1 MKLARCA
8 HIQGREG
15 GQALVQRTLVL
26 IAQFTLAAIAAQL
39 VNGRIIVA
47 IDATVSI
54 AILSELDHV
63 VLDGVGRTVGIVYAV
78 CECYKK
84 EEDAGISWGK
94 ARRSVWLHLPSSDW
108 GLSLPRVSL
117 PPSAQ

>member
-1 MKLARCA
+1 MCIVYIMKLARCT

-26 IAQFTLAAIAAQL
+26 IAQFALAAIAAQL
-39 VNGRIIVA
+39 VDSRIIVT

-63 VLDGVGRTVGIVYAV
+63 VLDGVGRTVGIVHTV

-84 EEDAGISWGK
+84 KTGGGSQHKLDASK
-94 ARRSVWLHLPSSDW
+94 AARSD
-108 GLSLPRVSL
+108 
-117 PPSAQ
+117 